1 MAARYILLAIAL
13 ILIIAATTRGFAGL
27 QARTWLI
34 VAGIFA
40 LVSAWLFSRG

>member
-1 MAARYILLAIAL
+1 MAARYILLAIAVTL
-13 ILIIAATTRGFAGL
+13 VIAAATRRFSGL